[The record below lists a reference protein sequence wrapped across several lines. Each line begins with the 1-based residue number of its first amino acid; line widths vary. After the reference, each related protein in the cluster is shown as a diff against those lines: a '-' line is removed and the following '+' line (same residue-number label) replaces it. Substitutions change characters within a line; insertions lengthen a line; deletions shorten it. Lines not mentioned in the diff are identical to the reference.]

1 MNKYNTIFGQILDYI
16 PRSDFQKLVKE
27 HDSDKGNKGFSTW
40 AHFATMLFAQV
51 SGQNGLR
58 SIENGINHQSTALYH
73 LGIPKL
79 VKRSTISYSN
89 KNREA
94 DFFEQLFYT
103 VLQKVQKQKQNHGF
117 RFKNPLYSIDATTI
131 DLCLKLF
138 PWADF
143 REKKAGIKITV
154 KLDHRGKIPCF
165 AVIST
170 AKEHESQHLKKIPLQ
185 PGDVAAIDRG
195 FTNYS
200 YFASLCNKKISFI
213 TRMKSNAIFSVVKE
227 NPLPASGTI
236 LSDEVILLTGYKAKK
251 ECPFPLRRIVSEDP
265 ETKKQITILTNN
277 LFWAASTIAAV
288 YKDRWQIELFF
299 KAMKQNLKI
308 KRFYG
313 TSKNAVLIQ
322 IWIALIAYLLFSLIK
337 FATKSEY
344 SFSLFISV
352 ISTILFQRRLLF
364 EWLMISPPPLKRQSV
379 LSLQLELI

>member
-16 PRSDFQKLVKE
+16 PRSEFQKLVKE
-27 HDSDKGNKGFSTW
+27 HGTDKGNKGFSTW
-40 AHFATMLFAQV
+40 AHFTTMLFAQV

-58 SIENGINHQSTALYH
+58 SIENGINHQSSALYH

-79 VKRSTISYSN
+79 VKRSTIYSN
-89 KNREA
+89 KTREA

-103 VLQKVQKQKQNHGF
+103 ILQKVQKQKQNHGF

-131 DLCLKLF
+131 DLCLKIF

-143 REKKAGIKITV
+143 RENKAGIKITL

-165 AVIST
+165 VVISN
-170 AKEHESQHLKKIPLQ
+170 AKEHESQQLKKIPLQ
-185 PGDVAAIDRG
+185 PGDVIATDRG

-200 YFASLCNKKISFI
+200 YFASLCIKKIFFI
-213 TRMKSNAIFSVVKE
+213 TRMKSNAVFSVVKT
-227 NPLPASGTI
+227 NPLPSSGTI

-251 ECPFPLRRIVSEDP
+251 ECPFPLRKIVSEDP

-322 IWIALIAYLLFSLIK
+322 IWIALITYLLFSLIK

-352 ISTILFQRRLLF
+352 IATILFQRRLLF
-364 EWLMISPPPLKRQSV
+364 EWLMISPSPLKRQNGI
-379 LSLQLELI
+379 SLQLELI

>member
-1 MNKYNTIFGQILDYI
+1 
-16 PRSDFQKLVKE
+16 
-27 HDSDKGNKGFSTW
+27 
-40 AHFATMLFAQV
+40 MLFAQV

-58 SIENGINHQSTALYH
+58 SIENGINHQSAALYH

-94 DFFEQLFYT
+94 DFFEQLFYA
-103 VLQKVQKQKQNHGF
+103 LLEKVQKQKQNHGF
-117 RFKNPLYSIDATTI
+117 RFRNPLYSIDATTI

-143 REKKAGIKITV
+143 REAKAGIKITV

-165 AVIST
+165 AVISN
-170 AKEHESQHLKKIPLQ
+170 AKEHESQQLKNIPLQ
-185 PGDVAAIDRG
+185 PGDVIAIDRG

-200 YFASLCNKKISFI
+200 YFASLCIKKIFFI
-213 TRMKSNAIFSVVKE
+213 TRMKTNAVFSVVKT

-236 LSDEVILLTGYKAKK
+236 LSDEVIQLTGYQAKK
-251 ECPFPLRRIVSEDP
+251 DCSFSLRRIVSEDP

-277 LFWAASTIAAV
+277 LLWAASTIAAV
-288 YKDRWQIELFF
+288 YRDRWQIELFF

-313 TSKNAVLIQ
+313 TSRNAVLIQ
-322 IWIALIAYLLFSLIK
+322 IWIALISYLLFSLIR
-337 FATKSEY
+337 FTTKSEY

-364 EWLMISPPPLKRQSV
+364 EWLMSSPPPLKSRNV
-379 LSLQLELI
+379 ISLQLELI